1 MHPGGWHLGAT
12 PRSRLSAHR
21 ARLPSRSPGPP
32 GASLTLQLLPEHG
45 QEDGEVDG
53 PGGLLHHGLQLLVL
67 HVDAAWRR
75 GGVGTPRSIMRDR
88 GVPAC
93 RQFQESR
100 AQDQGASYR
109 VSQLSCP
116 QALPTCPGTS
126 GRATHSATVSSP
138 SLPHSRHHLSLLRK
152 ENQLAIIPIL
162 QMKELR
168 PKEGGAQVHRGRKTW
183 ASGLMGPGMRST
195 GGGGLGSP
203 MVPADGHIS
212 RSSKFVQT
220 GLGYALSPRPDPHPI
235 HA

>member
-1 MHPGGWHLGAT
+1 
-12 PRSRLSAHR
+12 
-21 ARLPSRSPGPP
+21 
-32 GASLTLQLLPEHG
+32 
-45 QEDGEVDG
+45 
-53 PGGLLHHGLQLLVL
+53 
-67 HVDAAWRR
+67 
-75 GGVGTPRSIMRDR
+75 MRDR
-88 GVPAC
+88 GAPAC

-100 AQDQGASYR
+100 AQDQGAQDR

-126 GRATHSATVSSP
+126 GRATHSATVSAP

-195 GGGGLGSP
+195 GGGGLGFP
-203 MVPADGHIS
+203 MVPADSHIS
-212 RSSKFVQT
+212 RSSKFSSDGTWLCPLPPAWPPPHSCLKASPWALRGSKPSPGNQSRA
-220 GLGYALSPRPDPHPI
+220 ALSPADVSSLLPQHPPLLS
-235 HA
+235 